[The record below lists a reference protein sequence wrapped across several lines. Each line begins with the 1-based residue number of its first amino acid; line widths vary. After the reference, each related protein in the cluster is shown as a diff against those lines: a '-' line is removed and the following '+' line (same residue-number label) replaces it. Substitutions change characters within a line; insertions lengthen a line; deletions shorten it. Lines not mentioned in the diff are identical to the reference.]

1 MLCLQEELN
10 KVSLVNSKSPVDD
23 NARALSPIPIKIVE
37 SEESSPSVEFQNPAT
52 VGFFDGLFGCLRPML
67 TIIGKATASELKG
80 QGTQLV
86 LINNWRHTR
95 HFKIF
100 YEESAEISSLI
111 MLCSHAFSVTNS
123 LLK

>member
-37 SEESSPSVEFQNPAT
+37 SEESSPSVEFHNPAT
-52 VGFFDGLFGCLRPML
+52 VGFFDGLFGCLRPVL

-80 QGTQLV
+80 QGTHSV
-86 LINNWRHTR
+86 LINNWRHSR
-95 HFKIF
+95 H
-100 YEESAEISSLI
+100 
-111 MLCSHAFSVTNS
+111 
-123 LLK
+123 LKSFT